1 MQLFSSIR
9 IIRFTLLPFSILFM
23 ARRKTKKENN
33 VFFSKV
39 NFTESYTSLILGA
52 IVVLVIGILFFSFA
66 KGNRN
71 IQTSSVSDES
81 RMEQTSDDK
90 PTTTSSTYTIKAGD
104 DLWSIS
110 ENIYS
115 NGYKW
120 LEIAKV
126 NKLKNPG
133 LIHVGNKL
141 SIPKI
146 EKEKMTMQDNM
157 AALESNKIITNS
169 AISGTTYTIKE
180 GDNLWD
186 ISVRA
191 YGDGFKWPELAKA
204 NNISNPDLIYPNN
217 ILKLPR

>member
-1 MQLFSSIR
+1 
-9 IIRFTLLPFSILFM
+9 M

-39 NFTESYTSLILGA
+39 NFTESYTSLALGA
-52 IVVLVIGILFFSFA
+52 TVVLVIGILFFSFA

-90 PTTTSSTYTIKAGD
+90 PKTTSSTYTIKAGD

-115 NGYKW
+115 SGYKW

-126 NKLKNPG
+126 NKLENPG

-191 YGDGFKWPELAKA
+191 YGDGYRWVELAKV
-204 NNISNPDLIYPNN
+204 NKIENPDLIFSENV
-217 ILKLPR
+217 LKIPR

>member
-1 MQLFSSIR
+1 
-9 IIRFTLLPFSILFM
+9 M
-23 ARRKTKKENN
+23 ARRKTKKGNN

-90 PTTTSSTYTIKAGD
+90 PKTTSSTYTIKAGD

-115 NGYKW
+115 SGYKW

-126 NKLKNPG
+126 NKLENPG

-204 NNISNPDLIYPNN
+204 NNIPNPDLIYPNN

>member
-1 MQLFSSIR
+1 
-9 IIRFTLLPFSILFM
+9 M

-115 NGYKW
+115 SGYKW

-126 NKLKNPG
+126 NKLENPG

-191 YGDGFKWPELAKA
+191 YGDGFKWPELAKG
-204 NNISNPDLIYPNN
+204 NNILNPDLIYPNN
-217 ILKLPR
+217 VLKIPRQ

>member
-1 MQLFSSIR
+1 
-9 IIRFTLLPFSILFM
+9 M

-115 NGYKW
+115 SGYKW

-126 NKLKNPG
+126 NKLENPG

-191 YGDGFKWPELAKA
+191 YGDGFKWPELAKV
-204 NNISNPDLIYPNN
+204 NNISNPDLIFPNN
-217 ILKLPR
+217 VLKIPR